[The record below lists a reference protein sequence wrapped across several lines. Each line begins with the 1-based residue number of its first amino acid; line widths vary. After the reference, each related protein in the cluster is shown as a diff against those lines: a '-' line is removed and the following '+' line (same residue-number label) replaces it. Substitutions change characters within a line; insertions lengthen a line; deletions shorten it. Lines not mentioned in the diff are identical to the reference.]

1 MNKHVERAKQLRD
14 TAPQSNNCAQTIMR
28 AYAEE
33 MGLTEEQAA
42 EILRELK
49 ERDDIKRAIITDERD
64 TMIVE
69 TIDGEYFNVMYAA
82 VNICSR
88 IAGCELSFMHFDTE
102 GLAS

>member
-1 MNKHVERAKQLRD
+1 
-14 TAPQSNNCAQTIMR
+14 
-28 AYAEE
+28 
-33 MGLTEEQAA
+33 MGRYYRLSKKVTEEQAA

-64 TMIVE
+64 TMIVK

>member
-1 MNKHVERAKQLRD
+1 
-14 TAPQSNNCAQTIMR
+14 
-28 AYAEE
+28 
-33 MGLTEEQAA
+33 MGRYYRLSKKVTEEQAA

-49 ERDDIKRAIITDERD
+49 ERDDIKRAIIKDERY

-88 IAGCELSFMHFDTE
+88 IAGCELSFMHFYTE
-102 GLAS
+102 GLAF